1 MPLYET
7 MFICRQDMTPDA
19 VNDLSKQ
26 LGTVIAEGEGTVVK
40 TDNWGLKTLAYKIQK
55 NRKGYYV
62 LMDID
67 APAPAVLEMERQIRI
82 NEDILRYMTI
92 RVEEFAAEEATTT
105 TEEKEAA

>member
-19 VNDLSKQ
+19 VSDLSKN
-26 LGTVIAEGEGTVVK
+26 LEAVIKDGEGKVEK

-62 LMDID
+62 LMNID

-92 RVEEFAAEEATTT
+92 RVEEFAADETT